1 MIILLFI
8 WTKDILGSASL
19 TVDKTKVPLL
29 TRLAFC
35 TLYRLKN

>member
-8 WTKDILGSASL
+8 WTKDILRSAFL

-29 TRLAFC
+29 TGLAFC
-35 TLYRLKN
+35 TLYRLTN